1 MKGFAVTN
9 STLAMQVYSPDWFL
23 PNGLTVAVLECI
35 QLSAVVAEHVGYGE
49 LLFMDLF

>member
-23 PNGLTVAVLECI
+23 PNGLTVAVLVY
-35 QLSAVVAEHVGYGE
+35 LVVFSITEVVTGVIITPAGP
-49 LLFMDLF
+49 DI